1 MKVARATGFT
11 LIEIMVVVVI
21 IGLLAGMAIPAFQK
35 VRTMSQDKTVLNN
48 ARILAGAAEQ
58 YYTDYGAMSVT
69 RGNLVGASNYVR
81 ALNLVASEVY
91 PAAFTEGVTITV
103 LGLAGARTITYA
115 P

>member
-21 IGLLAGMAIPAFQK
+21 IGLLGAMAIPAFRK
-35 VRTMSQDKTVLNN
+35 VRIIAQDKTVMNN

-69 RGNLVGASNYVR
+69 RGNLVGATNYVR
-81 ALNLVASEVY
+81 ALNLVANEVY

-115 P
+115 Q